1 MFNHK
6 NVRFFNRFSIKSQ
19 RIFSPIIVIGEKR
32 KEVIEMNKFIKHG
45 VYPYRYK
52 NQDKQEDFEYD
63 VYQVERNAYE
73 YRFVDSRIKAF
84 VSNDSDDTT
93 IGIKIYQ
100 ALEFRMPKK

>member
-1 MFNHK
+1 
-6 NVRFFNRFSIKSQ
+6 
-19 RIFSPIIVIGEKR
+19 
-32 KEVIEMNKFIKHG
+32 MNKFIRHG

-52 NQDKQEDFEYD
+52 NQEKQEDFEYD
-63 VYQVERNAYE
+63 MYQVERNAYE

-100 ALEFRMPKK
+100 ALEFRMGENKRGNYGTN

>member
-1 MFNHK
+1 MRILIK
-6 NVRFFNRFSIKSQ
+6 NLTL
-19 RIFSPIIVIGEKR
+19 FSPIITIGEKR
-32 KEVIEMNKFIKHG
+32 KEVIEMNKFIRHG

-100 ALEFRMPKK
+100 ALEFRMPRNK